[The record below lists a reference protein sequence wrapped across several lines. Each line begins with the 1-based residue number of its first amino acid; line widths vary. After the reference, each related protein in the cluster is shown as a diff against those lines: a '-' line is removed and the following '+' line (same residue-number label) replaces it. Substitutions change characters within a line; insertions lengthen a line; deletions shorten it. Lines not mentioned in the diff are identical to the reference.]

1 MIEEEAIKL
10 FLEFCLKVERE
21 KGLKLTFFEFM
32 TMCALRYW
40 EEKQI
45 DLAVMEVGLGGLLDA
60 TNVIEN
66 KALAIVTS
74 IAMDHKRLLG
84 PTLEDITCEAEFH
97 GSN

>member
-1 MIEEEAIKL
+1 MIEEAAIES
-10 FLEFCLKVERE
+10 FLEFCLKVENQ

-32 TMCALRYW
+32 TMCALKYW
-40 EEKQI
+40 EEKKV

-60 TNVIEN
+60 TNVIEK

-84 PTLEDITCEAEFH
+84 PTLEDITCKYK
-97 GSN
+97 S